1 MKKQMKKVG
10 DGEYENNRLKRL
22 IDLHEQEVLA
32 DEEIAAYLKRCKV
45 NDEEVE
51 DDPEGI

>member
-10 DGEYENNRLKRL
+10 EGEFENNRLKRL

-32 DEEIAAYLKRCKV
+32 NEEIAAYLKHMANV
-45 NDEEVE
+45 EEVE

>member
-10 DGEYENNRLKRL
+10 EGEFENNRLKRL

-32 DEEIAAYLKRCKV
+32 DEEIAAYLKRKKV
-45 NDEEVE
+45 DEEVE